1 MSLISRSD
9 RGLLARWWFTVD
21 RSLLSA
27 TLLLM
32 AVGVLVSMA
41 ASPPVATRIGLD
53 PYHFVKSQLF
63 YLALAVVAVLTIS
76 FFDRAWVKR
85 AALAGFAGSLL
96 LMWLALKFGPE
107 IKGAHRWIDVGPIS
121 LQPSEL
127 AKPCLRLSLHGCSL
141 NVFACPTC
149 RAI

>member
-21 RSLLSA
+21 RPLLSA

-41 ASPPVATRIGLD
+41 ASPPVASRIGLD

-63 YLALAVVAVLTIS
+63 YLFLAIIGLFTLSAFERIWI
-76 FFDRAWVKR
+76 RR
-85 AALAGFAGSLL
+85 AALVGFIGSLV
-96 LMWLALKFGPE
+96 LM
-107 IKGAHRWIDVGPIS
+107 
-121 LQPSEL
+121 
-127 AKPCLRLSLHGCSL
+127 
-141 NVFACPTC
+141 
-149 RAI
+149 

>member
-21 RSLLSA
+21 RPLLSA

-41 ASPPVATRIGLD
+41 ASPPVASRIGLE

-63 YLALAVVAVLTIS
+63 YLSLAVVTLFTIS
-76 FFDRAWVKR
+76 FFSRAWVKR
-85 AALAGFAGSLL
+85 AALAGFVGS
-96 LMWLALKFGPE
+96 
-107 IKGAHRWIDVGPIS
+107 IY
-121 LQPSEL
+121 
-127 AKPCLRLSLHGCSL
+127 
-141 NVFACPTC
+141 
-149 RAI
+149 